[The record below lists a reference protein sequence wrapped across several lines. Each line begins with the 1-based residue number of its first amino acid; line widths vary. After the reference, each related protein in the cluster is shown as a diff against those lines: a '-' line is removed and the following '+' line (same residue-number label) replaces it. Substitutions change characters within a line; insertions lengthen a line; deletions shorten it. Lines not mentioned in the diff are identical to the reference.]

1 MATKKPEENLMT
13 AAIFD
18 SNFETFGGLQELY
31 ANDVEYQEHIQSS
44 LYNKIRKV
52 SSGDE
57 GVQFDG
63 LNFNVPVKLTINE
76 SYAAIVDGERLPESG
91 MVKEVFA
98 KYRAKLMYSTAE
110 ATQFAATRG
119 HNGGRAGGKYMDD
132 LLKGT
137 LLSFMSNLDFD
148 LYGNGRGYRA
158 TVDTATAAA
167 ASFTAVT
174 TARIRPEMK
183 FDWYDST
190 YATKRGSIMIAVKGT
205 DRMARKPYIDSTFG
219 SGAVPAGAV
228 AGDKLV
234 VYGALAANEPT
245 DGRYICGLER
255 MTDNSLSLGSLSPST
270 YAQWMSTN
278 QSAANG
284 NISQEL
290 LQLQFD
296 SMYIIGGK
304 YPKNMVFN
312 PGQKRSYLSQF
323 LNQRRFNSNNFDTGA
338 SALTFSPLKMGEDQK
353 NMKPTEFD
361 MLEDKNCEPDVFYF
375 WHPSAMMLG
384 TDYSDAPSLADEDGS
399 EFRFRQGYDSL
410 SSFYRFWANTVVKQ
424 RNLTGKI
431 SGLAIPS
438 GVI

>member
-1 MATKKPEENLMT
+1 MT
-13 AAIFD
+13 AAMFD

-44 LYNKIRKV
+44 LYNKIRK
-52 SSGDE
+52 SSGEED
-57 GVQFDG
+57 GIQFDG
-63 LNFNVPVKLTINE
+63 LNFNVPIKLTINE

-91 MVKEVFA
+91 QVKEVFA

-119 HNGGRAGGKYMDD
+119 HKGGRAGGKYMDD

-158 TVDTATAAA
+158 TVDTATAGQAF
-167 ASFTAVT
+167 FTSVT
-174 TARIRPEMK
+174 TARIRPEMR

-234 VYGALAANEPT
+234 VMGALAAGEPT
-245 DGRYICGLER
+245 DGRHISGLSRIC
-255 MTDNSLSLGSLSPST
+255 DNSLSLGSLAPST
-270 YAQWMSTN
+270 YAQWMATN
-278 QSAANG
+278 QSSANG
-284 NISQEL
+284 NISQEI

-296 SMYIIGGK
+296 SMYIIAGK
-304 YPKNMVFN
+304 YPKNMAFN

-338 SALTFSPLKMGEDQK
+338 SSITFSPLKMGEDQK
-353 NMKPTEFD
+353 NMKPGEFD

-375 WHPSAMMLG
+375 WHPDALCLA
-384 TDYSDAPSLADEDGS
+384 TDYSDTPALADEDGS
-399 EFRFRQGYDSL
+399 EFRFKPGYDSL
-410 SSFYRFWANTVVKQ
+410 SAFYRFWANTVVKQ
-424 RNLTGKI
+424 RNLIGQI
-431 SGLAIPS
+431 SGLAIPA
-438 GVI
+438 GTI